1 MINSLINIIILISI
15 NVLKIYKK
23 RILNILLTNLIDLMP
38 PKKGPE
44 HEEKPLWGRPGN
56 TLKMGIVGLPNV
68 GKSSTF
74 NFLAKLN
81 VPA

>member
-1 MINSLINIIILISI
+1 
-15 NVLKIYKK
+15 
-23 RILNILLTNLIDLMP
+23 MP